1 MDYFLKANTEAELW
15 STLTSVGIAEEYH
28 VKDSEGNVTET
39 RHRVKPEFN
48 VDVIG
53 TISRPTGNV
62 VLETV
67 GDRNVEVPEMEELE
81 GFHANLR
88 GPGDFAPVVT
98 YIDYV
103 PTEEERDDPNFVMP
117 RPTQQVTPSPISNLL
132 VYPKAPHRVW
142 F

>member
-15 STLTSVGIAEEYH
+15 STLASVGIAEEYY
-28 VKDSEGNVTET
+28 VKDSEGNVIET
-39 RHRVKPEFN
+39 RHRVKADFN
-48 VDVIG
+48 LDLIG
-53 TISRPTGNV
+53 KISRPTGNTV
-62 VLETV
+62 MITV
-67 GDRNVEVPEMEELE
+67 GENSIPVPEMEELE

-88 GPGDFAPVVT
+88 GPGDFAPKVT

-117 RPTQQVTPSPISNLL
+117 RPTEQVTPSPISNLL
-132 VYPKAPHRVW
+132 VYPKAPYRVW